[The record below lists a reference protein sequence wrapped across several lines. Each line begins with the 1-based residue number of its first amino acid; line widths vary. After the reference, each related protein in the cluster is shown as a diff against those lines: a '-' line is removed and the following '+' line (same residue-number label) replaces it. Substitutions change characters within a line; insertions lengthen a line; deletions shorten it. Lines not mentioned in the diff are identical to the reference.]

1 LKIEN
6 EKLKMK
12 KFAKELEDKF
22 EQFKEWYND
31 KEGVIVAFSGG
42 IDSTLVLY
50 VARIVLGREKAIGVI
65 SNSESL
71 KRKDFELAKSFCK
84 EHDII
89 LEVIKTNEI
98 NDERYNQNPE
108 NRCFY
113 CKENL
118 YSDIEVIQDKYLGY
132 IVLNGTNFDDFDDY
146 RPGLQ
151 AAQNFKIYSPMADC
165 KITKNDLRQIA
176 KGYGLPLWNKPAS
189 PCLGS
194 RIPYNQN
201 ITVEKLNQVEKAE
214 DILNEYGF
222 IDVRVRHYGDLAK
235 VEVKADELDKLMS
248 IKDEVVE
255 RITGLGFSRCE
266 IDEEGLVSGKLNRVL
281 GK

>member
-1 LKIEN
+1 MGK
-6 EKLKMK
+6 
-12 KFAKELEDKF
+12 
-22 EQFKEWYND
+22 
-31 KEGVIVAFSGG
+31 
-42 IDSTLVLY
+42 
-50 VARIVLGREKAIGVI
+50 EKAIGVI

-71 KRKDFELAKSFCK
+71 KRKDFALAKEFC
-84 EHDII
+84 ERYDII

-98 NDERYNQNPE
+98 EDERYNSNPE
-108 NRCFY
+108 DRCFY
-113 CKENL
+113 CKEHL
-118 YSDIEVIQDKYLGY
+118 YRDIHKLQEKYPGY
-132 IVLNGTNFDDFDDY
+132 AVLNGTNYDDFSDY

-151 AAQNFKIYSPMADC
+151 AAKNSKIYSPMADC
-165 KITKNDLRQIA
+165 KITKSDLRQIA
-176 KGYGLPLWNKPAS
+176 KSLELPLWDKPAS

-214 DILNEYGF
+214 DILNGYGF
-222 IDVRVRHYGDLAK
+222 IDVRVRHYGDHAK
-235 VEVKADELDKLMS
+235 VEVPADELDKLLA

-255 RITGLGFSRCE
+255 KITGLGFSRCE